1 MLAKSFLGSRKQ
13 LVLAAIRLIAC
24 RCAVCLSFSQ
34 MTRSLPAQAQ
44 VDWDGTIDE
53 RIIVRGI
60 AASERSPFALE
71 ASAAAWVDA
80 IDVTRVERGQPP
92 EAR

>member
-1 MLAKSFLGSRKQ
+1 MLA
-13 LVLAAIRLIAC
+13 VVRLTAC
-24 RCAVCLSFSQ
+24 RCAICLSFRQ
-34 MTRSLPAQAQ
+34 MTRWLPAQAQ

-53 RIIVRGI
+53 RIIVRDI
-60 AASERSPFALE
+60 APSERFPFALE

-80 IDVTRVERGQPP
+80 IDVMRVERGQPP